1 MKKKINNN
9 QMWIIIL
16 ILIVV
21 SIVILLLTGIIKINK
36 NTSEIDNT
44 YNVLSA
50 INPEEIRVD
59 GRCGH
64 REDGKTITDPNN
76 PNVKLICTYMG
87 NTCPRYLWKVKEINT
102 PELTEDEMAEP
113 GKKCGHL
120 RDGNIIDNPMD
131 SNTKLICTYI
141 EDNEPKFTWQI
152 QGGDIVRNYNNN
164 QEIKEGNACGYKKL
178 GDVEEDIYTSKEIIC
193 KENPNLTPSY
203 IWQKV

>member
-1 MKKKINNN
+1 MKKKFNFNIILFILLGICILFFILIFTGVININNSVN
-9 QMWIIIL
+9 KFSNNPIDVNL
-16 ILIVV
+16 EEA
-21 SIVILLLTGIIKINK
+21 GID
-36 NTSEIDNT
+36 E
-44 YNVLSA
+44 
-50 INPEEIRVD
+50 
-59 GRCGH
+59 RCGH

-87 NTCPRYLWKVKEINT
+87 NTCPRYLWKVKETNI
-102 PELTEDEMAEP
+102 PELTENEMAEP

-120 RDGNIIDNPMD
+120 RDGNIIDNPND
-131 SNTKLICTYI
+131 PNTKLICTYI